1 MGRLD
6 NKIAVVTGGGSGI
19 GRGIA
24 EMFVREGA
32 AVIVADIN
40 PDASAVAE
48 EINNQGGQALFVQ
61 ADVSE
66 SGDAKKVID
75 KTVECFG
82 RLDILVNNAGIE
94 LTKKLVDTEEYE
106 WDKVIKVN
114 LRSVYLMSRFGGK
127 QFIRQGG
134 GVIINMGSVTAKVG
148 FLNYPAYTAT
158 KGAIHALTRQMAME
172 LAEHKIRVNTIF
184 PGTIRT
190 PLAIRNFLNSSTDL
204 DKALAE
210 SASLH
215 LTGRIGEPEDVAYL
229 AVYLGSDEASF
240 VTGQEFGVDGGFT
253 IRGC

>member
-1 MGRLD
+1 MD
-6 NKIAVVTGGGSGI
+6 NFAYVYSFMV
-19 GRGIA
+19 
-24 EMFVREGA
+24 FREGA
-32 AVIVADIN
+32 AVVVADIN
-40 PDASAVAE
+40 PDAYAVVE
-48 EINNQGGQALFVQ
+48 SINSQGRQAIFVQ

-66 SGDAKKVID
+66 PSEAQKV
-75 KTVECFG
+75 VEQTITHFG
-82 RLDILVNNAGIE
+82 KLDILVNNAGIE
-94 LTKKLVDTEEYE
+94 LTKKLVDTEEDE

-114 LRSVYLMSRFGGK
+114 LRSVYLMSRYGAK
-127 QFIRQGG
+127 QLIKQGG

-148 FLNYPAYTAT
+148 FINYPAYSAT

-190 PLAIRNFLNSSTDL
+190 PLAIRNFLNTNPNL
-204 DKALAE
+204 EQALAE

-229 AVYLGSDEASF
+229 AVYLGSDEANF

-253 IRGC
+253 IKGC